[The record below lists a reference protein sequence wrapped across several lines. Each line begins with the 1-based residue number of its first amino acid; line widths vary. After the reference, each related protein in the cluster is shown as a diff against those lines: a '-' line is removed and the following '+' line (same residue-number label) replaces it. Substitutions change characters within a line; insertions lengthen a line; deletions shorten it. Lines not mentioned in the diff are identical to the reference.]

1 MTQLDDVQMP
11 AVEVPPV
18 TSTSGEVLV
27 APFTV
32 PAQLVDAGCVIRYDA
47 PGGCLGAVRI
57 TAATI
62 PEAVIPSSVVA
73 ATQAPGGGDVPETT
87 FAQVTAPAMTQPG
100 AYAPQVCQAKRDGKL
115 LTVSRAGIV
124 REGFSRNGLSRPGG
138 VRARQCGST
147 GCVAE
152 VRVDTVRLPP
162 LRLPDVDIDPARI
175 ASRKLT
181 GHQELDVLTGKDTT
195 AYVAPAKVLF
205 ATDQAVIR
213 PEAEEAL
220 RAIARRIRATTPGR
234 RLLVEGHTD
243 DRGSAE
249 HGLVLSRRRAEA
261 VADWLAAHGLERN
274 RIGTRGYGETA
285 PAVPNTSPANRQ
297 KNRRVVINV
306 LPRER

>member
-1 MTQLDDVQMP
+1 MQVP

-18 TSTSGEVLV
+18 ASTSGEVLV
-27 APFTV
+27 AAFTV
-32 PAQLVDAGCVIRYDA
+32 PAQTVDAGCVIRYDA

-57 TAATI
+57 SAATI
-62 PEAVIPSSVVA
+62 PAAVIPSSVIA
-73 ATQAPGGGDVPETT
+73 ATQAPGGGDVPEKQL
-87 FAQVTAPAMTQPG
+87 AQVTAPAVTQRG
-100 AYAPQVCQAKRDGKL
+100 AYASQVCQAERDGKL

-138 VRARQCGST
+138 VRARQCGSD
-147 GCVAE
+147 GCVPE
-152 VRVDTVRLPP
+152 IRVDAVRLSPVQ
-162 LRLPDVDIDPARI
+162 LPDVDIAPARI

-181 GHQELDVLTGKDTT
+181 GQQGLEVLTGKDTT

-213 PEAEEAL
+213 PEAQDAL
-220 RAIARRIRATTPGR
+220 LAIAERIRARTPGG

-249 HGLVLSRRRAEA
+249 HGLVLSRRRAVA
-261 VADWLAAHGLERN
+261 VADWFAAHGFDRT
-274 RIGTRGYGETA
+274 RIDTRGYGETA
-285 PAVPNTSPANRQ
+285 PAVPNTGPANRQ